1 MPLTRTANN
10 EESPVALGSSA
21 DDVNVNLHIVGPTD
35 TNDSQF
41 LCEYLATIPEA
52 MRSTRMVVP
61 QSAGRSRPVLF
72 TMVQKRPVG
81 IKLNRSP
88 SAEKLEMIEKLLEPY
103 LAALINEFFAKAND
117 CLPLLDEDSFR
128 HQYQEGKD
136 RVSPALLACL
146 YANAIVYWRHSATL
160 SQHRCPDSRFV
171 WNLANEALYSEL
183 HLSPGMPI
191 IKAILLNIGGR
202 PTTSLIGN
210 GVLLGSAVS
219 MAHSLGLNHNPLP
232 WSIPQSEKNL
242 RMKLWWALLI
252 HDRWISLAHGTP
264 PRIARD
270 QYDVPTPLLEH
281 LCDADATD
289 RRVRTA
295 TVFMALYGL
304 TDVLDRHLQ
313 HVYCAGR
320 DSSWDTSKL
329 ELALNSWVESLTGS
343 TRLIILRG
351 SHLDNPGAANLRLA
365 YLTTRLLL
373 QRIQLESDKQS
384 YSADNQHLL
393 NRYIQARRTSEEI
406 LLLVQE
412 LQPQHLGDFW
422 MSVSAFSFPATVN
435 FLLRCALE
443 SESSLAGLAQS
454 TSFRIARDLVAT
466 LQSHHDKYS
475 WDLADVCLA
484 QHAEVVDKMLR
495 GIAPDDSGGRSSGSL
510 DDWPTPDASLIDQIF
525 PSLWDSMQNVW

>member
-1 MPLTRTANN
+1 M
-10 EESPVALGSSA
+10 
-21 DDVNVNLHIVGPTD
+21 
-35 TNDSQF
+35 
-41 LCEYLATIPEA
+41 
-52 MRSTRMVVP
+52 
-61 QSAGRSRPVLF
+61 SR
-72 TMVQKRPVG
+72 RRCWN
-81 IKLNRSP
+81 I
-88 SAEKLEMIEKLLEPY
+88 
-103 LAALINEFFAKAND
+103 
-117 CLPLLDEDSFR
+117 
-128 HQYQEGKD
+128 
-136 RVSPALLACL
+136 
-146 YANAIVYWRHSATL
+146 SAT
-160 SQHRCPDSRFV
+160 QTRQ
-171 WNLANEALYSEL
+171 
-183 HLSPGMPI
+183 I
-191 IKAILLNIGGR
+191 
-202 PTTSLIGN
+202 
-210 GVLLGSAVS
+210 
-219 MAHSLGLNHNPLP
+219 
-232 WSIPQSEKNL
+232 
-242 RMKLWWALLI
+242 
-252 HDRWISLAHGTP
+252 
-264 PRIARD
+264 
-270 QYDVPTPLLEH
+270 DV
-281 LCDADATD
+281 CGQ
-289 RRVRTA
+289 RRSSW
-295 TVFMALYGL
+295 
-304 TDVLDRHLQ
+304 Q

-320 DSSWDTSKL
+320 DSSWDTPKL

-351 SHLDNPGAANLRLA
+351 SHLDIPGAANLRLA